1 MSYQWGPEGP
11 AFEIRGVYRTENRFL
26 VARAVLLGLLA
37 LVALTLA
44 SADLE
49 FPEWVSSKLTELP
62 QDKRTP
68 HLLLGLLLLALAGL
82 DLLRA
87 SRQRVLRLLP
97 GQPASL
103 VPQARAA
110 NATHPSAGPLAD
122 LVGGGAALPQPPEG
136 GWMPLLHRL
145 VPALRGSPQGLLDWM
160 AQRLAHLLVLAAL
173 ALALGLGR
181 LLLAPTGLALVG
193 GLCIAIALALL
204 LRSAWAARPAPS
216 PRLVVLLVGLALGV
230 GLPAGWATGRA
241 PADLGVLLLAGGL
254 PLGATLM
261 VASLIVIEL
270 LALGAGLTAVDRPL
284 AQGPQQAPASVDIDA
299 DADSLQQEVERE
311 LHRYWIEGVPNRRY
325 VWQSNLVEHKASGQP
340 LAAASLE
347 ESQPAIPADQGSAGR
362 HDGGARRPWLLALL
376 LLALPLT
383 LAGGLLWGWVVVD
396 QLRRVSPAG
405 TMAAASVL
413 LVLAGGHAL
422 RVAHLLWSRIEVDSL
437 LLSLALTVAPQPAAG
452 GRPGAQLRWTVL
464 RARSVFYAATAHHIG
479 SRMLLRLVPD
489 DEVAQRSAQAVQ
501 RFAQKISPAG
511 GPETPA
517 RPGGPATRP
526 ASAGAPATRPA
537 SAGAPATRPASAGA
551 PAIRPA
557 AAAAPGLRYC
567 VGCGVSMPA
576 TARYCPR
583 CGERQ
588 PVG

>member
-11 AFEIRGVYRTENRFL
+11 AFEIQGVYRTENRFL

-49 FPEWVSSKLTELP
+49 FPDWVSSKLTQLP

-68 HLLLGLLLLALAGL
+68 HLLLGLLLLLLAGL

-110 NATHPSAGPLAD
+110 NATHPAAGPLSELA
-122 LVGGGAALPQPPEG
+122 GGGATQPQGPQG
-136 GWMPLLHRL
+136 GWMSLLHRL
-145 VPALRGSPQGLLDWM
+145 APALQGSPQGLLDWM
-160 AQRLAHLLVLAAL
+160 AQRLAHLVVLAGLAMAL
-173 ALALGLGR
+173 ALGR
-181 LLLAPTGLALVG
+181 LLLTPTGLALVA
-193 GLCIAIALALL
+193 GLCIGIALALL

-216 PRLVVLLVGLALGV
+216 PRLVGLLVALALGV
-230 GLPAGWATGRA
+230 GLPAGWAAGRA

-261 VASLIVIEL
+261 LAALVAIEL
-270 LALGAGLTAVDRPL
+270 LALQAGLTAIDRPL
-284 AQGPQQAPASVDIDA
+284 VQGPPPSAISVDVDA

-311 LHRYWIEGVPNRRY
+311 LHRYWVEGVPNRRY
-325 VWQSNLVEHKASGQP
+325 VWQSNLAEHKAGGQP
-340 LAAASLE
+340 YAASSLE
-347 ESQPAIPADQGSAGR
+347 ESQPVIPADQGSTAR
-362 HDGGARRPWLLALL
+362 HDGGARRSWLLALL

-437 LLSLALTVAPQPAAG
+437 LLSLAYSAAPAGARGTSAAS
-452 GRPGAQLRWTVL
+452 LRWTVL
-464 RARSVFYAATAHHIG
+464 RARSVFYAAAAHHIG

-489 DEVAQRSAQAVQ
+489 EEVARRSALAVQ
-501 RFAQKISPAG
+501 GYAQKIAPAG
-511 GPETPA
+511 GAEAAA
-517 RPGGPATRP
+517 RPT
-526 ASAGAPATRPA
+526 APSP
-537 SAGAPATRPASAGA
+537 
-551 PAIRPA
+551 RPA
-557 AAAAPGLRYC
+557 AAPASRPAAPVAPGLRYC

-588 PVG
+588 PPG

>member
-11 AFEIRGVYRTENRFL
+11 AFEIQGVYRSENRFL

-49 FPEWVSSKLTELP
+49 FPEWVSNKLTQLP

-110 NATHPSAGPLAD
+110 NATHASAGPLAD
-122 LVGGGAALPQPPEG
+122 LVGGGASRPETPQG

-145 VPALRGSPQGLLDWM
+145 VPRLQGSPQGLLDWM
-160 AQRLAHLLVLAAL
+160 AQRLAHLVVVAGLG
-173 ALALGLGR
+173 LALGLGR
-181 LLLAPTGLALVG
+181 LLLAPAGLALVA
-193 GLCIAIALALL
+193 GLCIAIAMALL

-216 PRLVVLLVGLALGV
+216 PRLTGLLVGLTLCV

-254 PLGATLM
+254 PLGATLLL
-261 VASLIVIEL
+261 VSLAVIEL

-284 AQGPQQAPASVDIDA
+284 AQGPQQSPARVDIEA

-340 LAAASLE
+340 FAAASLE
-347 ESQPAIPADQGSAGR
+347 ESQPVIPADQGSVGR
-362 HDGGARRPWLLALL
+362 DDGGARRPWLLALL
-376 LLALPLT
+376 LLGLPLT
-383 LAGGLLWGWVVVD
+383 LAGGVLWGWVVVD

-437 LLSLALTVAPQPAAG
+437 LLSLAYSASPAAERG
-452 GRPGAQLRWTVL
+452 TPAASLSWTVL
-464 RARSVFYAATAHHIG
+464 RARSVFYAAAAHHIG
-479 SRMLLRLVPD
+479 SRVLLRLAPD

-501 RFAQKISPAG
+501 RFAQKLRPEAGARAPAM
-511 GPETPA
+511 PA
-517 RPGGPATRP
+517 RPAP
-526 ASAGAPATRPA
+526 AGAPAP
-537 SAGAPATRPASAGA
+537 
-551 PAIRPA
+551 RPA
-557 AAAAPGLRYC
+557 APVAPGLRYC

>member
-11 AFEIRGVYRTENRFL
+11 AFEIQGVYRSENRFL
-26 VARAVLLGLLA
+26 VARAALLGLLA
-37 LVALTLA
+37 LAALTLA

-49 FPEWVSSKLTELP
+49 FPEWVSSKLTQLP

-110 NATHPSAGPLAD
+110 NATHASAGPLAE
-122 LVGGGAALPQPPEG
+122 LVGGGASRPQSPQG
-136 GWMPLLHRL
+136 GWMPMLHRL
-145 VPALRGSPQGLLDWM
+145 APALKGSPQGLLDWM
-160 AQRLAHLLVLAAL
+160 AQRLAHLLVLAGLVL
-173 ALALGLGR
+173 ALALGR
-181 LLLAPTGLALVG
+181 LLLAPAGLALVA
-193 GLCIAIALALL
+193 GLCIAIAVALL

-216 PRLVVLLVGLALGV
+216 PRLAGLLVGLALGV
-230 GLPAGWATGRA
+230 GLPVGWATARA
-241 PADLGVLLLAGGL
+241 PADLGALLLAGGL
-254 PLGATLM
+254 PLGATLLL
-261 VASLIVIEL
+261 ASLTVIEL
-270 LALGAGLTAVDRPL
+270 LALRAGLTAVDRPL
-284 AQGPQQAPASVDIDA
+284 AQGPRQAAASVVIDA

-340 LAAASLE
+340 FATASLE
-347 ESQPAIPADQGSAGR
+347 ESQPVIPADQGSAGR

-383 LAGGLLWGWVVVD
+383 LVGGLLWGWVVAD

-422 RVAHLLWSRIEVDSL
+422 RVAHLLWSRIEVESL
-437 LLSLALTVAPQPAAG
+437 LLSLACSPTPQPESA
-452 GRPGAQLRWTVL
+452 GRPATSLHWTVL
-464 RARSVFYAATAHHIG
+464 RARSVFYAAAAHHIG

-501 RFAQKISPAG
+501 RFAQKLRPAA
-511 GPETPA
+511 GPETGARAAAQPA
-517 RPGGPATRP
+517 RPT
-526 ASAGAPATRPA
+526 
-537 SAGAPATRPASAGA
+537 
-551 PAIRPA
+551 PA
-557 AAAAPGLRYC
+557 ARPPAPVAPGLRYC

-576 TARYCPR
+576 SARYCPR

-588 PVG
+588 PPG